1 MVINLP
7 FGGHRINGRN
17 VMYSAGSIGRLAALG
32 TVIWSLTGAAA
43 MAAELK
49 LAHFMPP
56 KHPMDQGVM
65 TPLSEAI
72 NEATD
77 GDLTIRIY
85 PAGELGKGPVQQ
97 YKRVVTG
104 VADIAFGIPA
114 YTPTQFPKTTLVH
127 MPGLFEDGQAA
138 TNALWDNLPMIEDE
152 FSQVKLLGLWAN
164 NPAVF
169 ISREKPVRTMADLEG
184 MKVRT
189 PNPVMAKVVE
199 AWGAIPVSMPI
210 TETYN
215 AMNTGVIDA
224 VIMGPSG
231 IRSYKMNE
239 VAKSIT
245 TNLPTA
251 VDSFY
256 ILMNKASWDGLSD
269 EQKAALENATGRA
282 MSLKG
287 AEAFYNAGQ
296 AGLNLAKDA
305 NVEMIEASDA
315 DVAAM
320 REAMAGA
327 VDAYVAQVSK
337 DANADGAAVLAGFA
351 GN

>member
-1 MVINLP
+1 MI
-7 FGGHRINGRN
+7 GRN
-17 VMYSAGSIGRLAALG
+17 TMYSARKIGRLAAFG
-32 TVIWSLTGAAA
+32 AMIWSLTGATA

-65 TPLSEAI
+65 TPLSEEI
-72 NEATD
+72 NEATG

-104 VADIAFGIPA
+104 VADIAFGIPS

-127 MPGLFEDGQAA
+127 MPGLFGDGTAA

-169 ISREKPVRTMADLEG
+169 ISREKPVRSLADLEG

-256 ILMNKASWDGLSD
+256 ILMNKSSWDGLSD
-269 EQKAALENATGRA
+269 EQKAALEKATGRT

-287 AEAFYNAGQ
+287 AEAFYKAGQ

-305 NVEMIEASDA
+305 DVEMIEAGEA

-327 VDAYVAQVSK
+327 VDAYVAQISK
-337 DANADGAAVLAGFA
+337 DANADGAAVLAGFS
-351 GN
+351 GQ